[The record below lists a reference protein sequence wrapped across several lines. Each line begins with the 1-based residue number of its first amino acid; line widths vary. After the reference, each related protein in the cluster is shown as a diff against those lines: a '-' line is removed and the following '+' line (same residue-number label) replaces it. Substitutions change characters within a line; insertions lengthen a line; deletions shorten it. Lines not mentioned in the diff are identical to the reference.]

1 MRIVFALSILAIA
14 LAAIIGWIMN
24 LVAVVHLFIADA
36 PLSSLFI
43 GRLVGVPVG
52 IIGAILGWF

>member
-1 MRIVFALSILAIA
+1 MRILFSLSVIA
-14 LAAIIGWIMN
+14 LALAALAGWIMN
-24 LVAVVHLFIADA
+24 LVTVVHMFLANA